1 MISTPHTAYCWLV
14 EAGVE
19 YETAKRLIAMG
30 RGAFEYFLE
39 VIDSPLRAIHVS
51 DQPPS

>member
-1 MISTPHTAYCWLV
+1 MISTPESAYQWLLD
-14 EAGVE
+14 AGVDRQV
-19 YETAKRLIAMG
+19 ARRLIAMG

-51 DQPPS
+51 DQPSS